1 MKKSDE
7 SYKTIIWLSDSTVV
21 NILYFRYNDSTN
33 KITEMEDDYG
43 CKRSTGSESDKND
56 TE

>member
-7 SYKTIIWLSDSTVV
+7 SYKIIIWLSDSTVV

-43 CKRSTGSESDKND
+43 CKRSTGSESDKDD

>member
-1 MKKSDE
+1 MKKSDK

-33 KITEMEDDYG
+33 KMTEMEDDYG
-43 CKRSTGSESDKND
+43 CKRSTGSEGNKND
-56 TE
+56 TK